1 MINGLNIEL
10 TNMNTKT
17 NLTTGLG
24 MSTPQNFNPK
34 VIITGKT
41 DKLKNKFNTASVL
54 IALRWVNLLEFLF
67 GPCGC
72 VFDNSAQVG
81 GPSNT

>member
-1 MINGLNIEL
+1 
-10 TNMNTKT
+10 MNTKT

-41 DKLKNKFNTASVL
+41 DKLKNKFINASVL

-72 VFDNSAQVG
+72 VFDNSAEVD